1 MEVNQQILKRAIKFL
16 GLIFM
21 VCGCLLFVY
30 YLFIPPEAILL
41 FFAIIPQLVFPI
53 LILSVGIA
61 LNMISEA
68 L

>member
-1 MEVNQQILKRAIKFL
+1 MEVDQQKLKSAIKFL
-16 GLIFM
+16 GIIFI
-21 VCGCLLFVY
+21 VCGALLFVY

-53 LILSVGIA
+53 IILSIGIA
-61 LNMISEA
+61 LNMISKA